1 MNIFPRLVWAAVAAL
16 AAVAI
21 AGSAAAQQAAYPT
34 KSIRLLVPFPPGG
47 GTDLMARIVA
57 QKTSEAF
64 GQSVI
69 VDNRPGAGGTIGAE
83 MAVRAAPDGYTLIV
97 VSGSYATNAG
107 VYKLAYD
114 PIKDIQPIILVGESV
129 FLVVVHPQV
138 AAKNLK
144 DLIALARSRPGA
156 VNYGSTGTGGITHL
170 AAAYFDLMAGTR
182 MTHVP
187 YKGTGPAL
195 SALLGNQ
202 IHLMFGAMPAAL
214 PHAKSGRL
222 RGLAVTGPKRAEV
235 APEVPTVGEIVPGYE
250 VVLWWGVFGPKGLQ
264 RDIVTLWNRE
274 IGKALQ
280 SREMKER
287 MAGEGLR
294 PVGGTPEHFL
304 KVIQRDVEKW
314 RKVVKD
320 AKVTTA
326 S

>member
-1 MNIFPRLVWAAVAAL
+1 MSGCMRIALTLL
-16 AAVAI
+16 AACATVHVHSASTQQ
-21 AGSAAAQQAAYPT
+21 GSYPT
-34 KSIRLLVPFPPGG
+34 KPIRLLVPFPPGG

-57 QKTSEAF
+57 QKTSEAL

-83 MAVRAAPDGYTLIV
+83 TAVRAAPDGYTFIM
-97 VSGSYATNAG
+97 VSGSYGTNAA

-114 PIKDIQPIILVGESV
+114 PIRDIQPIVLVGESV
-129 FLVVVHPQV
+129 FIVVVHSQV
-138 AAKNLK
+138 PAKNLK
-144 DLIALARSRPGA
+144 ELIALAKSRPGA

-170 AAAYFDLMAGTR
+170 ASEYFDLLAGTK

-202 IHLMFGAMPAAL
+202 IQLVFGALPAAIG
-214 PHAKSGRL
+214 HVKAGRL
-222 RGLAVTGPKRAEV
+222 RGLAVTGPKRVDV
-235 APEVPTVGEIVPGYE
+235 APEVPTLGEIVPGYE
-250 VVLWWGVFGPKGLQ
+250 VVLWYGVWGPKGLP
-264 RDIVTLWNRE
+264 RSIVARWNEE

-287 MAGEGLR
+287 MAGEGLE
-294 PVGGTPEHFL
+294 PIGGTPEHFL

-314 RKVVKD
+314 RKVVRD
-320 AKVTTA
+320 AKITVA